1 MKLLCKLCA
10 SKNAHGQYFDF
21 YLILF
26 VQHGRTVPQTS
37 LVAFSITRNLIN
49 SLRDLLFRPVVVHVI
64 PPSLPLLGEVCK
76 FNRQTALAGL
86 RRQSLVIYSPL
97 PQCHTSD
104 RDVRGQRI
112 HYVCGQPVCLYDKP
126 YFISGHHTNI

>member
-86 RRQSLVIYSPL
+86 RRQSLVIYSP
-97 PQCHTSD
+97 HTSMSHFRSGCQRPKD
-104 RDVRGQRI
+104 PLCLWATCLSVR
-112 HYVCGQPVCLYDKP
+112 
-126 YFISGHHTNI
+126 